1 MILNI
6 RRMNAVLLQFSVE
19 RGFAD
24 TQQLRSQKFVTIQL
38 AQGFE
43 NSFFFLLGEGHDRSL
58 VGTSHGGR
66 SGGRVLAS
74 MLASHRWEWLVALML
89 AVSYQFE
96 RRAIP
101 YDMLATIDAE
111 VGFDITSQLHRI
123 RAPTLLLAGARD
135 RAFSL
140 DLMRATAAGISGS
153 RLIVYPRA
161 GHVGTM
167 ANPHFGSD
175 VAGFLAEHMPPSAP

>member
-1 MILNI
+1 VNRLVVAAAASWLGDEGREKL
-6 RRMNAVLLQFSVE
+6 RRFGEEVE
-19 RGFAD
+19 R
-24 TQQLRSQKFVTIQL
+24 
-38 AQGFE
+38 
-43 NSFFFLLGEGHDRSL
+43 
-58 VGTSHGGR
+58 GR